1 MHDGGNPVLLS
12 GYGGFE
18 ISRTPGYSGTV
29 GRAWLERRTADGRGG
44 VYVVANIRGGG
55 EYGPGWHRAALQ
67 ANRHRA
73 YEDFAAVAQDL
84 IDRGVTRPE
93 RLGCAGG
100 SNGGL
105 LVGNMLTSYPHL
117 FGAVPAGCRC
127 WTCARYTKLSAGYS
141 WIAEYGDPD
150 DPAQWEF
157 IRTFSPYHLLQAG
170 TDYPDAFIWT
180 ATSDDRVGPVQAR
193 KMAARM
199 LELGVENVWF
209 HEALEGGHAGASDNK
224 QTARLQALSHTFL
237 WRALTA

>member
-1 MHDGGNPVLLS
+1 MLLS

-18 ISRTPGYSGTV
+18 IARTPGYSGTV
-29 GRAWLERRTADGRGG
+29 GRAWLEQRTVDGRGG

-84 IDRGVTRPE
+84 TDRGVTRRSGWAARADQRRP
-93 RLGCAGG
+93 AGRQHADQ
-100 SNGGL
+100 
-105 LVGNMLTSYPHL
+105 YPHL
-117 FGAVPAGCRC
+117 FGAVSCGVPLLDM
-127 WTCARYTKLSAGYS
+127 ARYTKLSAGYS
-141 WIAEYGDPD
+141 WIAEYGDPE

-157 IRTFSPYHLLQAG
+157 IRTFSPYHLLQPG
-170 TDYPDAFIWT
+170 TEYPDALIWT

-224 QTARLQALSHTFL
+224 QTARLQALST
-237 WRALTA
+237 RSCGGR